1 MHELSV
7 CLALLDQV
15 RAIAAKH
22 GATGVERILL
32 RVGPLSGVEPTLL
45 KSAFPLA
52 SAGTIAESA
61 VLEID
66 LTQVHV
72 RCHACGR
79 ETAAAPNRLVCGSC
93 GDFRAQVTSGEEMLL
108 ASLELRVPDGGEG

>member
-15 RAIAAKH
+15 QAIAEKH

-52 SAGTIAESA
+52 SAGTVAESA
-61 VLEID
+61 VVDIE
-66 LTQVHV
+66 LTQVRV
-72 RCHACGR
+72 RCHACGW
-79 ETAAAPNRLVCGSC
+79 ETAAAPNRLVCGRC
-93 GDFRAQVTSGEEMLL
+93 GGFRTQVTRGEEMLL
-108 ASLELRVPDGGEG
+108 ASLELRVPDG